1 MENKIEKTNVMR
13 ILAAHKIP
21 YQMYKF
27 SDGIALSGVEAANS
41 LHLEKER
48 VFKTLVTQG
57 KSGKY
62 YVFDIPVAKELD
74 LKQAAA
80 AVNEKNVS
88 MIKSK
93 DLLALT
99 GYIHGGCSPIGM
111 KKLLV
116 TTFDSSVNNFDK
128 VVFSG
133 GKVGY
138 FVELKVSDISKV
150 ISYQN
155 ADIATDKI
163 LEEDKTY

>member
-1 MENKIEKTNVMR
+1 MENKLEKTNVMR
-13 ILAAHKIP
+13 ILDASKVP
-21 YQMYKF
+21 YKAYKF
-27 SDGIALSGVEAANS
+27 SDNVALSGVEAANV
-41 LHLEKER
+41 LHLDKNR

-62 YVFDIPVAKELD
+62 YVFDIPVEKELD
-74 LKQAAA
+74 LKQAAL
-80 AVNEKNVS
+80 AVNEKNVV

-93 DLLALT
+93 ELLPLT

-111 KKLLV
+111 KKPLK
-116 TTFDSSVNNFDK
+116 TTFDSSLNNYEY

-138 FVELKVSDISKV
+138 FVEVKVSDISKI
-150 ISYQN
+150 ISYQTAN
-155 ADIATDKI
+155 IATDKI